1 MRPLTAALLLLP
13 FLLGGCA
20 QQPSSESPSA
30 AQAPAKTYRIE
41 AVLTRGHQQSQE
53 HLLEPA
59 LHRAMQAKG
68 YVALPPQQQADLL
81 LRYSA
86 ELRNKTLKKVVLKQ
100 DAHGNLYEEL
110 VAVPEQVGELMLNI
124 EDTRDNQGVFSVQ
137 LRNDIKPSAQDTQSR
152 YNGFAERILR
162 GFPEYRSQ

>member
-1 MRPLTAALLLLP
+1 MRPLTAALLLFS

-20 QQPSSESPSA
+20 QQPSPA
-30 AQAPAKTYRIE
+30 NPNTALPAAKTYRIQ

-68 YVALPPQQQADLL
+68 YIALPPQQEADLL

-86 ELRNKTLKKVVLKQ
+86 ELRNKTLQRVVMKK
-100 DAHGNLYEEL
+100 DAQGNFYEEL

-124 EDTRDNQGVFSVQ
+124 EDTRDNSGVFSVQ
-137 LRNDIKPSAQDTQSR
+137 LRNDIKPSALDAQSR

-162 GFPEYRSQ
+162 GFPEYRP